1 MAQDR
6 YVACVLDDPEAYR
19 EDARTRWNAAA
30 SGWEARRPDFQKF
43 TQPVSMWLVEHV
55 APQPGTT
62 ILELAA
68 GLGDTG
74 LLAAEL
80 VQPGGRVIL
89 TDAVEGMVEGARRRA
104 EQLGLTHVVE
114 VRRMEAEWVDL
125 PTASL
130 DGVLCRWGYM
140 LLADPVAALQETRRV
155 LRPGRRVALAAW
167 TGADD
172 NPWSAEISRA
182 LVELELVPKPDHD
195 QPGQF
200 AWAKPGRLEQA
211 LDEAGFE
218 EPLVETVSF
227 VQRFESLDAHFA
239 FQAQTSP
246 SLIPLLPTLT
256 PEQHTRLRDA
266 ADARLQPY
274 VRTDGSVELP
284 ARTWVAVASA

>member
-1 MAQDR
+1 M
-6 YVACVLDDPEAYR
+6 LEDPDAYR
-19 EDARTRWNAAA
+19 EEARTRWNAAA
-30 SGWEARRPDFQKF
+30 SGWEARRADFQKF

-89 TDAVEGMVEGARRRA
+89 TDAVEGMVEGAERRA
-104 EQLGLTHVVE
+104 RQLGLAGVVE
-114 VRRMEAEWVDL
+114 VRQMEAEWIDL

-140 LLADPVAALQETRRV
+140 LLADPVSALQETRRV

-172 NPWSAEISRA
+172 NPWSSEISRA
-182 LVELELVPKPDHD
+182 LVDLELVAPADHD

-200 AWAKPGRLEQA
+200 AWAKPGKIEAA
-211 LDEAGFE
+211 LAEAGFD

-239 FQAQTSP
+239 FQRQTSP
-246 SLIPLLPTLT
+246 SLIPLVPTLT
-256 PEQHTRLRDA
+256 PEQHTKLRDA
-266 ADARLQPY
+266 ADARLAPY
-274 VRTDGSVELP
+274 VQADGSVELP

>member
-1 MAQDR
+1 M
-6 YVACVLDDPEAYR
+6 LEDPEAYR
-19 EDARTRWNAAA
+19 EEARTRWSAAA
-30 SGWEARRPDFQKF
+30 PGWEARRADFQRF
-43 TQPVSMWLVEHV
+43 AQPVSVWLVEHV

-80 VQPGGRVIL
+80 VQPGGRVLL
-89 TDAVEGMVEGARRRA
+89 TDAVEEMVEGARRRA
-104 EQLGLTHVVE
+104 EALGLGRVVD
-114 VRRMEAEWVDL
+114 VRAMEAEWLDL

-167 TGADD
+167 TGPDD
-172 NPWSAEISRA
+172 NPWSSELSRA
-182 LVELELVPKPDHD
+182 LVDLDLVPKPDHTL
-195 QPGQF
+195 PGQF
-200 AWAKPGRLEQA
+200 AWAPEGSIERA
-211 LDEAGFE
+211 LDEAGFD

-227 VQRFESLDAHFA
+227 TMTFASLDEHFA
-239 FQAQTSP
+239 YQAQTSP
-246 SLIPLLPTLT
+246 SLIGLLPTLT
-256 PEQHTRLRDA
+256 PAQHTALRDA
-266 ADARLQPY
+266 GDERLRPWVQA
-274 VRTDGSVELP
+274 DGSVKLP

>member
-1 MAQDR
+1 M
-6 YVACVLDDPEAYR
+6 LDDPDAYR
-19 EDARTRWNAAA
+19 EEARTRWSAAA
-30 SGWEARRPDFQKF
+30 PGWEARRADFQRF

-89 TDAVEGMVEGARRRA
+89 TDAVEGMVDGARRRA
-104 EQLGLTHVVE
+104 EQLGLGHAVE
-114 VRRMEAEWVDL
+114 ARRMEAEWIDL

-167 TGADD
+167 TGPDD

-182 LVELELVPKPDHD
+182 LVDLGLVPKPDHGL
-195 QPGQF
+195 PGQF
-200 AWAKPGRLEQA
+200 AWAAPGSIEAA

-227 VQRFESLDAHFA
+227 VLRFDSLDAHFA
-239 FQAQTSP
+239 YQQQTSP
-246 SLIPLLPTLT
+246 SLIPLVPTLT

-266 ADARLQPY
+266 ADARLAPF
-274 VRTDGSVELP
+274 VRADGSVELP